1 MDQGMNIG
9 VTGITTAQT
18 RADLTANNLA
28 NVNTPGFKPSSAVNA
43 ELSGGGVEI
52 SAIGRAMSQ
61 GALQPTGNPL
71 DVALS
76 GEGFLVFHGAE
87 GERSFSRNGSLRL
100 DGDGYLVNAQGL
112 RLQGTNGDLRTNG
125 PGGVRI
131 GQDGTVT
138 QTSPDGRT
146 TELGAIAVARFT
158 NPAGLTATGDS
169 LYRESANSGTVAL
182 GTAGTGA
189 RGTVQSGFLEMSAV
203 NLAKEMVDLM
213 VSEKE
218 MALNVKTIKTKN
230 EMLGEILDL
239 KQ

>member
-1 MDQGMNIG
+1 MDHGMNIG
-9 VTGITTAQT
+9 VSGINVART
-18 RADLTANNLA
+18 RADVTANNLA
-28 NVNTPGFKPSSAVNA
+28 NVNTPGFKPSAVSSADV
-43 ELSGGGVEI
+43 LGGGVEI
-52 SAIGRAMSQ
+52 SAIGREMSQ

-71 DVALS
+71 DLALQ
-76 GEGFLVFHGAE
+76 GEGFLVFHGAD
-87 GERSFSRNGSLRL
+87 GERAFSRNGSLRL
-100 DGDGYLVNAQGL
+100 DGEGYLVNAQGL

-125 PGGVRI
+125 TGGVRI

-138 QTSPDGRT
+138 QIGADGQT
-146 TELGAIAVARFT
+146 TELGTIAVARFT
-158 NPAGLTATGDS
+158 NPAGLTAAGDS

-203 NLAKEMVDLM
+203 NLAREMVDLM

-218 MALNVKTIKTKN
+218 TALNVKTIRTKDQ
-230 EMLGEILDL
+230 MLGEILDL